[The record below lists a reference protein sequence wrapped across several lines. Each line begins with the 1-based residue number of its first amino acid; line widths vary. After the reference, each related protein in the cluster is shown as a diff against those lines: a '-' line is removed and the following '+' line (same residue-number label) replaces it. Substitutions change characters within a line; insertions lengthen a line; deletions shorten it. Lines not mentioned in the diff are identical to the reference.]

1 MEAPLNGGHQSIK
14 GHLRGGNAMS
24 LWKVLR
30 DRFRALRDSDAVHE
44 EIDEELRFH
53 IDMKTEENIRKGMSP
68 QEARRL
74 AEQQF
79 GRVTRIKELGY
90 SVRGGGLIE
99 TLWQDLRYA
108 IRMLKHDAPFTV
120 VAVLTLALGIGMNTA
135 IFSIVNAVL
144 LQPLPFANADELAMI
159 YNTSGGESKFP
170 LSPIAFLNLKRNNSA
185 FTGIAALSNKGWA
198 ANLTGS
204 GEAERLQGFQ
214 VSANL
219 FSLLGVAPLHGR
231 AFVEDED
238 RPGGNH
244 VVVLSNE
251 LWQRRFLGDPNIFGQ
266 TITLNGDAYR
276 VIGVMPESFRFFT
289 KTDLWTPLAFTPTD
303 ENDPAG
309 FLAVIGRRKPGVS
322 FAQANTEVETIS
334 RELNKNANSQVTTR
348 LVVPQSELTEEV
360 RPMLLLLMAAVGFV
374 LLIACV
380 NIANLLL
387 ARGNVRRK
395 ELAVRTALGA
405 GRWRVMRQL
414 LTENLLLAFLGASLG
429 LLLARWATQFVASG
443 LPEYLADANSRV
455 ALLRL
460 DTTALVVTFTLAFIT
475 SLVFGLVPAFQ
486 LSRIDLNE
494 ALNEG
499 SRTVAPRK
507 RLRSVLVVAEV
518 ALAMVLLVGGGLMTR
533 SFWRLAHVNL
543 GYDPSGVLTAKID
556 PSEKYEGLDRVSTF
570 YKELLR
576 RVQTIPNVR
585 EAALINSLNASF
597 SFSIDEHPPLPP
609 EQEPSA
615 AINQVSPDYFRV
627 LGIPLRKGRFF
638 NDSDGK
644 GSQPVVI
651 VDETLAQQYFPG
663 EDPIGKHIKGEFSRA
678 EGESSREIIGV
689 VGSARY
695 WTLSHEPVP
704 HMYFSYLQQNWS
716 SMTLVVRAQSGDPM
730 GLSAPIRSE
739 LASIDKLQPIH
750 SFKPMESTVSELVA
764 PQRFTTLLLSA
775 FAVMAAGLAAIGIYG
790 VVSYAVAQR
799 TREIGVRMA
808 LGATARDVQKLI
820 LLQGMT
826 PVAIGTI
833 IGLSASVALTKLISG
848 LLFGV
853 KTTDL
858 ATLIAVTL
866 LLTIIALIANYIPA
880 RRAIRIDPLN
890 ALRYE

>member
-1 MEAPLNGGHQSIK
+1 
-14 GHLRGGNAMS
+14 MS

-30 DRFRALRDSDAVHE
+30 DRFRALRDSEAVHR
-44 EIDEELRFH
+44 EIDEELSFH
-53 IDMKTEENIRKGMSP
+53 LDMKTEENIRKGMSP
-68 QEARRL
+68 HEARRL
-74 AEQQF
+74 AETRF

-108 IRMLKHDAPFTV
+108 IRMLRHDAPFTF

-144 LQPLPFANADELAMI
+144 FQPLPYANADELVTI

-170 LSPIAFLNLKRNNSA
+170 LSPIAFLNLKRNNTA
-185 FTGIAALSNKGWA
+185 FTDVAALSNKGWA

-214 VSANL
+214 VSSNL

-238 RPGGNH
+238 RPGGNQ

-251 LWQRRFLGDPNIFGQ
+251 LWQRRFASDPKIFGQ
-266 TITLNGDAYR
+266 TITLNGEPYR
-276 VIGVMPESFRFFT
+276 VVGVMPEDFRFFT

-303 ENDPAG
+303 QNDPAG
-309 FLAVIGRRKPGVS
+309 YLAVIGRRKPGVS
-322 FAQANTEVETIS
+322 FAQASTEVETIS
-334 RELNKNANSQVTTR
+334 RDFNKNSDSQVITR
-348 LVVPQSELTEEV
+348 LGIPQSELTEEV

-387 ARGNVRRK
+387 ARGNVRRR

-405 GRWRVMRQL
+405 GRWRVLRQL
-414 LTENLLLAFLGASLG
+414 LTENLLLALLGAGIG

-443 LPEYLADANSRV
+443 LPEYVADANSRV
-455 ALLRL
+455 ALLTL
-460 DTTALVVTFTLAFIT
+460 DTTALVVTFTLALIT
-475 SLVFGLVPAFQ
+475 SLIFGLVPAFQ

-499 SRTVAPRK
+499 GRTVAPRK
-507 RLRSVLVVAEV
+507 HLRSVLVVAEV

-556 PSEKYEGLDRVSTF
+556 PSGEKYEGLDRVSTF
-570 YKELLR
+570 YQELLR
-576 RVQTIPNVR
+576 RVRTIPNVR
-585 EAALINSLNASF
+585 DAGLINSLNASF

-609 EQEPSA
+609 DQEPFA
-615 AINQVSPDYFRV
+615 QINQVSPDYFRV

-651 VDETLAQQYFPG
+651 VDETFARQNFPG
-663 EDPIGKHIKGEFSRA
+663 EDPIGKHIKGEFSRG
-678 EGESSREIIGV
+678 EGQSSREIVGV

-695 WTLSHEPVP
+695 WTVSREPLP

-716 SMTLVVRAQSGDPM
+716 SMSLVVRAQSGDPM
-730 GLSAPIRSE
+730 RLSGPIRAE
-739 LASIDKLQPIH
+739 LAAIDKLQPIH
-750 SFKPMESTVSELVA
+750 SFKSMESTVSELVA

-775 FAVMAAGLAAIGIYG
+775 FAIMAAGLAAIGIYG

-833 IGLSASVALTKLISG
+833 IGLSVSIALTKLISG

-853 KTTDL
+853 RTTDL
-858 ATLIAVTL
+858 TTLIAVTL
-866 LLTIIALIANYIPA
+866 LLVVIALIANYIPA
-880 RRAIRIDPLN
+880 RRAIRIDPLS

>member
-1 MEAPLNGGHQSIK
+1 M
-14 GHLRGGNAMS
+14 R
-24 LWKVLR
+24 
-30 DRFRALRDSDAVHE
+30 
-44 EIDEELRFH
+44 
-53 IDMKTEENIRKGMSP
+53 TEENIRQGMSP

-74 AEQQF
+74 AETRF
-79 GRVTRIKELGY
+79 GRVTRIQELGY

-108 IRMLKHDAPFTV
+108 MRMLRHDASFTV

-144 LQPLPFANADELAMI
+144 LQPLPFANADALVTI
-159 YNTSGGESKFP
+159 YNTAGGKSKFP
-170 LSPIAFLNLKRNNSA
+170 LSPPAFLNLKRHNSV
-185 FTGIAALSNKGWA
+185 FTDVAALSNKGWA
-198 ANLTGS
+198 ANLTGR
-204 GEAERLQGFQ
+204 GDAERLQGFQ

-231 AFVEDED
+231 TFVEEED
-238 RPGGNH
+238 RPGGSH
-244 VVVLSNE
+244 VVVLSHE
-251 LWQRRFLGDPNIFGQ
+251 LWQRRFGGDLNILEQ
-266 TITLNGDAYR
+266 TITLNGDSYR
-276 VIGVMPESFRFFT
+276 VIGVMPDDFRFFT
-289 KTDLWTPLAFTPTD
+289 KTDVWTPLAFTSTD
-303 ENDPAG
+303 ENDSG
-309 FLAVIGRRKPGVS
+309 NYLAVIGRRKPGVS
-322 FAQANTEVETIS
+322 FAQASTEVEAIS
-334 RELNKNANSQVTTR
+334 RELNKTHNSQVSSR
-348 LVVPQSELTEEV
+348 LGIPQSDLTEEV

-387 ARGNVRRK
+387 ARGNVRRR

-414 LTENLLLAFLGASLG
+414 LTENLLLAFLGAFLG
-429 LLLARWATQFVASG
+429 LLLARWAIQFVASG
-443 LPEYLADANSRV
+443 LPAYIAHANSRV
-455 ALLRL
+455 ALLSL
-460 DTTALVVTFTLAFIT
+460 DTTTLVVTFTLAVIT
-475 SLVFGLVPAFQ
+475 SLLFGLVPAFQ

-499 SRTVAPRK
+499 GRTVAPRK
-507 RLRSVLVVAEV
+507 RLRSALVVAEV

-543 GYDPSGVLTAKID
+543 GYDPTGVLVGQID
-556 PSEKYEGLDRVSTF
+556 PSSDKYEGLERVGPF
-570 YKELLR
+570 YQDLLR
-576 RVQTIPNVR
+576 RVRSIPNVR
-585 EAALINSLNASF
+585 DAGLINSLNASF
-597 SFSIDEHPPLPP
+597 PLSIDEHPPLPP
-609 EQEPSA
+609 EQQLIA
-615 AINQVSPDYFRV
+615 NINQVSPDYFRV

-638 NDSDGK
+638 EDSDGK
-644 GSQPVVI
+644 PSQPVVI
-651 VDETLAQQYFPG
+651 VDESFAKQYFPG
-663 EDPIGKHIKGEFSRA
+663 EDPIGKHIKGEFSRG
-678 EGESSREIIGV
+678 EGQSSREIVGV

-695 WTLSHEPVP
+695 WTVSEEPPP
-704 HMYFSYLQQNWS
+704 HMYFSYLQENWG
-716 SMTLVVRAQSGDPM
+716 SMSLVVRAQSGDPM
-730 GLSAPIRSE
+730 RLSAPIRAA
-739 LASIDKLQPIH
+739 LAAIDKSQPIH
-750 SFKPMESTVSELVA
+750 SVGPMELTVSELLA

-808 LGATARDVQKLI
+808 LGATAHDVQKLI

-833 IGLSASVALTKLISG
+833 IGLCASVALSKLISG

-866 LLTIIALIANYIPA
+866 LLVVIALIANYIPA
-880 RRAIRIDPLN
+880 RRAIRIDPLS

>member
-1 MEAPLNGGHQSIK
+1 MEAPLNGGNQSIK
-14 GHLRGGNAMS
+14 GDVRGGNNM
-24 LWKVLR
+24 WKVLR
-30 DRFRALRDSDAVHE
+30 DRFRALRDSDAVHR

-53 IDMKTEENIRKGMSP
+53 LDMKTEENIRKGMSP
-68 QEARRL
+68 HEARRL
-74 AEQQF
+74 AEQRF

-90 SVRGGGLIE
+90 SVRGGGLME

-108 IRMLKHDAPFTV
+108 IRMLRHDAAFTI

-144 LQPLPFANADELAMI
+144 LQPLPFANAGELVTF

-170 LSPIAFLNLKRNNSA
+170 LSPIAFLNLKRNNSV
-185 FTGIAALSNKGWA
+185 FTDIAALSNKGWA

-219 FSLLGVAPLHGR
+219 FSLLGVAPRHGR
-231 AFVEDED
+231 AFIEDED

-251 LWQRRFLGDPNIFGQ
+251 LWQRRFGGDPQLFGQ
-266 TITLNGDAYR
+266 TITLNGDSYT
-276 VIGVMPESFRFFT
+276 VLGVMPEDFRFFT

-303 ENDPAG
+303 ENDPAAY
-309 FLAVIGRRKPGVS
+309 LAVIGRRKSGVS
-322 FAQANTEVETIS
+322 FAQASAEVETIS
-334 RELNKNANSQVTTR
+334 REFNKNSNSEVITR
-348 LVVPQSELTEEV
+348 LGMPQSELTEEV
-360 RPMLLLLMAAVGFV
+360 RPMLLLLLVAVGFV

-387 ARGNVRRK
+387 ARGNVRRR

-414 LTENLLLAFLGASLG
+414 LTENLLLAFLGASIG

-455 ALLRL
+455 ALLGL
-460 DTTALVVTFTLAFIT
+460 DTTTLVVTFTLALIT
-475 SLVFGLVPAFQ
+475 SLLFGLVPAFQ

-494 ALNEG
+494 ALSEG
-499 SRTVAPRK
+499 GRSVAPRK
-507 RLRSVLVVAEV
+507 HLRSVLVIAEV

-543 GYDPSGVLTAKID
+543 GYDPTGVLTAKID
-556 PSEKYEGLDRVSTF
+556 PSDDRYEGLDRVSTF

-576 RVQTIPNVR
+576 RVRTIPNVR
-585 EAALINSLNASF
+585 EAGLINSLNASF
-597 SFSIDEHPPLPP
+597 SFSIDEHPPFPP
-609 EQEPSA
+609 EQQPA
-615 AINQVSPDYFRV
+615 AQINQVSPDYFRV

-651 VDETLAQQYFPG
+651 VDETFAQHYFPG
-663 EDPIGKHIKGEFSRA
+663 EDPIGKHIKGEFSRG
-678 EGESSREIIGV
+678 EGESSREIVGV
-689 VGSARY
+689 VGGARY
-695 WTLSHEPVP
+695 WTVSREPLP
-704 HMYFSYLQQNWS
+704 HMYFSYLQENWG
-716 SMTLVVRAQSGDPM
+716 SMSLMVRAQSGDPM
-730 GLSAPIRSE
+730 RLSAPIRSE
-739 LASIDKLQPIH
+739 VAAIDKFQPIH
-750 SFKPMESTVSELVA
+750 SFKSMESTVSELVA
-764 PQRFTTLLLSA
+764 PQRFTTFVLSA

-790 VVSYAVAQR
+790 VVSYTIAQR

-808 LGATARDVQKLI
+808 LGATARDVMKLI
-820 LLQGMT
+820 LRQGMA
-826 PVAIGTI
+826 PVAIGAT
-833 IGLSASVALTKLISG
+833 IGLIASVALTKLISG

-866 LLTIIALIANYIPA
+866 LLVVIALLANYIPA

>member
-1 MEAPLNGGHQSIK
+1 MWS
-14 GHLRGGNAMS
+14 
-24 LWKVLR
+24 WKVLR
-30 DRFRALRDSDAVHE
+30 DRFRALRDSDAVHR

-53 IDMKTEENIRKGMSP
+53 LDMKTEENIRKGMSP
-68 QEARRL
+68 DEARRL
-74 AEQQF
+74 AEQRF
-79 GRVTRIKELGY
+79 GRVPRIKEMGY

-108 IRMLKHDAPFTV
+108 IRMLRHDAAFTF

-144 LQPLPFANADELAMI
+144 LQPLPYANAGELATI
-159 YNTSGGESKFP
+159 YNTSGGDSKFP
-170 LSPIAFLNLKRNNSA
+170 LSPIAFLNLKRHNTV
-185 FTGIAALSNKGWA
+185 FTGVAALSNKGWA
-198 ANLTGS
+198 ANLTGR

-219 FSLLGVAPLHGR
+219 FSLLGVAPRHGR

-251 LWQRRFLGDPNIFGQ
+251 LWQRRFGGDPQLLGQ
-266 TITLNGDAYR
+266 TITLNGDAYT
-276 VIGVMPESFRFFT
+276 VVGVMPDDFRFFT

-309 FLAVIGRRKPGVS
+309 YLEVIGRRKPGVS
-322 FAQANTEVETIS
+322 LAQASTEVETIS
-334 RELNKNANSQVTTR
+334 QEYDKKFDSRVTTR
-348 LVVPQSELTEEV
+348 LGIPQSDLTDEV
-360 RPMLLLLMAAVGFV
+360 RPMLLLLMVAVGFV

-387 ARGNVRRK
+387 ARGNVRRR

-414 LTENLLLAFLGASLG
+414 LTENLLLAFLGAGLG

-443 LPEYLADANSRV
+443 LPKYLSDANSRV
-455 ALLRL
+455 ALLGL
-460 DTTALVVTFTLAFIT
+460 DTTALIVTFTLALVT
-475 SLVFGLVPAFQ
+475 SLLFGLVPAFQ

-494 ALNEG
+494 ALSEG
-499 SRTVAPRK
+499 GRTVAPRK
-507 RLRSVLVVAEV
+507 SLRSVLVVAEV

-556 PSEKYEGLDRVSTF
+556 PSGDRYEGLDRVGPF
-570 YKELLR
+570 YQELLR
-576 RVQTIPNVR
+576 RVRTIPNVR
-585 EAALINSLNASF
+585 EAGLINSLNASF
-597 SFSIDEHPPLPP
+597 LFSIDEHPPFPP
-609 EQEPSA
+609 DQQPLA
-615 AINQVSPDYFRV
+615 QINQVSPDYFHV
-627 LGIPLRKGRFF
+627 LGIPLRAGRFF

-651 VDETLAQQYFPG
+651 VDESFAQHYFPG
-663 EDPIGKHIKGEFSRA
+663 ENPIGKHIKGEFSRN
-678 EGESSREIIGV
+678 EGQSSREIVGV
-689 VGSARY
+689 VGGARY
-695 WTLSHEPVP
+695 WTVSREPFP
-704 HMYFSYLQQNWS
+704 HMYFSYLQENWG
-716 SMTLVVRAQSGDPM
+716 SMSLVVRAQSGDPM
-730 GLSAPIRSE
+730 RLSAPIRAE
-739 LASIDKLQPIH
+739 LAAIDKLQPIH
-750 SFKPMESTVSELVA
+750 SFKSMESTVSELVA
-764 PQRFTTLLLSA
+764 PQRFTTFVLSA

-790 VVSYAVAQR
+790 VVSFTIAQR
-799 TREIGVRMA
+799 TREIGMRMA
-808 LGATARDVQKLI
+808 LGATAGDVLRLI
-820 LLQGMT
+820 LRQGMT
-826 PVAIGTI
+826 PVAIGAT
-833 IGLSASVALTKLISG
+833 IGLIASIALTKLISG

-853 KTTDL
+853 RTTDL

-866 LLTIIALIANYIPA
+866 LLIVIALIANYIPA

>member
-1 MEAPLNGGHQSIK
+1 MWSW
-14 GHLRGGNAMS
+14 R
-24 LWKVLR
+24 VLR
-30 DRFRALRDSDAVHE
+30 DRFRALRDSDAVHR

-53 IDMKTEENIRKGMSP
+53 LDMKTEENIRKGMSP
-68 QEARRL
+68 HEARAL
-74 AEQQF
+74 AEQRF

-90 SVRGGGLIE
+90 SVRGGGLME

-108 IRMLKHDAPFTV
+108 IRMLQRDAPFTV

-144 LQPLPFANADELAMI
+144 LQPLPFANAGELVTF

-170 LSPIAFLNLKRNNSA
+170 LSPVAFLNLRRNNSV
-185 FTGIAALSNKGWA
+185 FTDVAALSNKGWA

-219 FSLLGVAPLHGR
+219 FSLLGVAPRHGR
-231 AFVEDED
+231 TFVEDED

-244 VVVLSNE
+244 VVVLSNQ
-251 LWQRRFLGDPNIFGQ
+251 LWQRRFGGDPQLVGQ
-266 TITLNGDAYR
+266 TITLNRDSYT
-276 VIGVMPESFRFFT
+276 VVGVMPEDFRFFT

-309 FLAVIGRRKPGVS
+309 YLEVIARRKPGVS
-322 FAQANTEVETIS
+322 FAQASTEVETIS
-334 RELNKNANSQVTTR
+334 RQFNKNPKSQVITR
-348 LVVPQSELTEEV
+348 LSIPQSELTEEV
-360 RPMLLLLMAAVGFV
+360 RPMLLLLMVAVGFV

-387 ARGNVRRK
+387 ARGNVRRR

-414 LTENLLLAFLGASLG
+414 LTENLLLAFLGAGIG

-455 ALLRL
+455 ALLGI
-460 DTTALVVTFTLAFIT
+460 DTTTLIVTFTLALIT
-475 SLVFGLVPAFQ
+475 SLLFGLVPAFQ

-499 SRTVAPRK
+499 GRTVAPRK
-507 RLRSVLVVAEV
+507 HLRSVLVVAEV

-543 GYDPSGVLTAKID
+543 GYDPTGVLTAQID

-570 YKELLR
+570 YQELLR
-576 RVQTIPNVR
+576 RVRTIPNVR
-585 EAALINSLNASF
+585 DAGLINSLNASF

-609 EQEPSA
+609 EQQPSA
-615 AINQVSPDYFRV
+615 NINQVSPDYFRV

-651 VDETLAQQYFPG
+651 VDEAFVKQHFPG
-663 EDPIGKHIKGEFSRA
+663 EDPIGKHIKGEFSRG
-678 EGESSREIIGV
+678 EGQTSREIVGV
-689 VGSARY
+689 VGGAKY
-695 WTLSHEPVP
+695 WTVSREPFP
-704 HMYFSYLQQNWS
+704 HMYFSYLQENWS
-716 SMTLVVRAQSGDPM
+716 SMSLVVRAQSGDPM
-730 GLSAPIRSE
+730 RLSAPIRAE
-739 LASIDKLQPIH
+739 LAAIDKLQPIH
-750 SFKPMESTVSELVA
+750 SFKSMESRVSELVA
-764 PQRFTTLLLSA
+764 PQRFTTLLLSF

-808 LGATARDVQKLI
+808 LGATAHDVQKLI

-826 PVAIGTI
+826 PVAIGTV

-853 KTTDL
+853 RTTDL
-858 ATLIAVTL
+858 ATLIAVTFL
-866 LLTIIALIANYIPA
+866 LVVIALIANYIPA
-880 RRAIRIDPLN
+880 RRAIRIDPLS

>member
-1 MEAPLNGGHQSIK
+1 MWS
-14 GHLRGGNAMS
+14 
-24 LWKVLR
+24 WKVLR
-30 DRFRALRDSDAVHE
+30 DRFRALRDSDAVHH

-53 IDMKTEENIRKGMSP
+53 LDMKTEENIRKGMSP
-68 QEARRL
+68 HEARVL

-90 SVRGGGLIE
+90 SVRGGGLME

-108 IRMLKHDAPFTV
+108 IRMLRHDAAFTL

-144 LQPLPFANADELAMI
+144 LQPLPFANADELVTF

-170 LSPIAFLNLKRNNSA
+170 LSPIAFLNLKRSNIV
-185 FTGIAALSNKGWA
+185 FTDVAALSNKGWP

-219 FSLLGVAPLHGR
+219 FSLLGVAPRHGR

-251 LWQRRFLGDPNIFGQ
+251 LWQRRFGGDPQLFGQ
-266 TITLNGDAYR
+266 TITLNGDSYT
-276 VIGVMPESFRFFT
+276 VVGVMPEDFRFFT

-303 ENDPAG
+303 ANDPAG
-309 FLAVIGRRKPGVS
+309 YLEVIGRRKLGVS
-322 FAQANTEVETIS
+322 FAQASTEVETIS
-334 RELNKNANSQVTTR
+334 REFNKNSNSQVITR
-348 LVVPQSELTEEV
+348 LSIPQSELTEEV
-360 RPMLLLLMAAVGFV
+360 RPMLLLLMVAVGFV

-387 ARGNVRRK
+387 ARGNVRRR

-414 LTENLLLAFLGASLG
+414 LTENLLLAFLGAGMG
-429 LLLARWATQFVASG
+429 LLLARLATQFVASG

-455 ALLRL
+455 ALLGL
-460 DTTALVVTFTLAFIT
+460 DTTTLVVTFTLALIT
-475 SLVFGLVPAFQ
+475 SLLFGLVPAFQ

-507 RLRSVLVVAEV
+507 HLRSVLVVAEV

-543 GYDPSGVLTAKID
+543 GYEPTGVLTAKID
-556 PSEKYEGLDRVSTF
+556 PSDDRYEGLDRVSTF
-570 YKELLR
+570 YQELLR
-576 RVQTIPNVR
+576 HIRAIPNVR
-585 EAALINSLNASF
+585 EAGLINSLNASF
-597 SFSIDEHPPLPP
+597 PFSIDEHPPFPP
-609 EQEPSA
+609 ELQPA
-615 AINQVSPDYFRV
+615 AQINQVSPDYFRV
-627 LGIPLRKGRFF
+627 LAIPLRKGRFF
-638 NDSDGK
+638 DDRDGK
-644 GSQPVVI
+644 GSQPVI
-651 VDETLAQQYFPG
+651 IIDETFAQQYFPG
-663 EDPIGKHIKGEFSRA
+663 EDPIGKHIKGEFSRG
-678 EGESSREIIGV
+678 EGQSSREIVGV

-695 WTLSHEPVP
+695 WTISREPFP
-704 HMYFSYLQQNWS
+704 HMYFSYLQENWG
-716 SMTLVVRAQSGDPM
+716 SMSLIVRAQSGDPM
-730 GLSAPIRSE
+730 RLSAPIREE
-739 LASIDKLQPIH
+739 LAAIDKLQPIH
-750 SFKPMESTVSELVA
+750 SFKSMESTVSGLVA
-764 PQRFTTLLLSA
+764 PQRFTTFVLSA
-775 FAVMAAGLAAIGIYG
+775 FAVMAAGLAAVGIYG
-790 VVSYAVAQR
+790 VVSYTIAQR
-799 TREIGVRMA
+799 TREIGIRIA
-808 LGATARDVQKLI
+808 LGATARDVLKLI
-820 LLQGMT
+820 LWQGMT
-826 PVAIGTI
+826 PVAIGAT
-833 IGLSASVALTKLISG
+833 IGLMASIALTKLISG

-853 KTTDL
+853 RTTDL

-866 LLTIIALIANYIPA
+866 LLVVIALIANYIPA
-880 RRAIRIDPLN
+880 RRAIKIDPLS

>member
-1 MEAPLNGGHQSIK
+1 MAAPLDGGNQSIK
-14 GHLRGGNAMS
+14 SHVRGGNIMWS
-24 LWKVLR
+24 WKVLR
-30 DRFRALRDSDAVHE
+30 DRLRALLDSEAVHR

-53 IDMKTEENIRKGMSP
+53 LDMKTEENIRRGMSP
-68 QEARRL
+68 QEARMS
-74 AEQQF
+74 AEARF

-108 IRMLKHDAPFTV
+108 IRMLRHDAPFTV
-120 VAVLTLALGIGMNTA
+120 VAVLTLALGIGANTA

-144 LQPLPFANADELAMI
+144 LQPLPFHNAGELVMF
-159 YNTSGGESKFP
+159 YNTSGGESKSP
-170 LSPIAFLNLKRNNSA
+170 LSPIAFLNLKRNNSV
-185 FTGIAALSNKGWA
+185 FTDIAALSNKGWA
-198 ANLTGS
+198 ANLTGR

-219 FSLLGVAPLHGR
+219 FSLLGVAPRQGR
-231 AFVEDED
+231 AFLEDED

-244 VVVLSNE
+244 VVILSHA
-251 LWQRRFLGDPNIFGQ
+251 LWQRRFGGDPQLFGQ
-266 TITLNGDAYR
+266 TITLNGDSYT
-276 VIGVMPESFRFFT
+276 VVGVMPEDFRFFT
-289 KTDLWTPLAFTPTD
+289 RTDLWTPLAFTPTD

-309 FLAVIGRRKPGVS
+309 YLEVIARRKPGVS
-322 FAQANTEVETIS
+322 FVQASTAVETIS
-334 RELNKNANSQVTTR
+334 REFNKKSNSQVITR
-348 LVVPQSELTEEV
+348 LSIPQSELTEEV
-360 RPMLLLLMAAVGFV
+360 RPMLLCLMVAVGFV

-387 ARGNVRRK
+387 ARGNVRRR

-414 LTENLLLAFLGASLG
+414 LTENLLLAFLGAGIG

-455 ALLRL
+455 ALLGL
-460 DTTALVVTFTLAFIT
+460 DRTALVVTFTLALIT
-475 SLVFGLVPAFQ
+475 SLIFGLVPAFQ

-499 SRTVAPRK
+499 GRTVAPRK
-507 RLRSVLVVAEV
+507 HLRSVLVIAEV
-518 ALAMVLLVGGGLMTR
+518 ALAMVLLVGGGLMIR
-533 SFWRLAHVNL
+533 SFWRLGKVNL
-543 GYDPSGVLTAKID
+543 GYDPTGVLTAKID

-570 YKELLR
+570 YQELLR
-576 RVQTIPNVR
+576 RVRTIPNIR
-585 EAALINSLNASF
+585 EAGLINSLNASF

-609 EQEPSA
+609 DQEPSA
-615 AINQVSPDYFRV
+615 QINQVSPDYFRV

-638 NDSDGK
+638 NDTDGK

-651 VDETLAQQYFPG
+651 VDETFVQQYFPG
-663 EDPIGKHIKGEFSRA
+663 EDPIGKHIKGEFSRG
-678 EGESSREIIGV
+678 EGQSSREIVGV

-695 WTLSHEPVP
+695 WTVSREPFP

-716 SMTLVVRAQSGDPM
+716 SMSLVVRAQSGDPM
-730 GLSAPIRSE
+730 RLAAPIRAE
-739 LASIDKLQPIH
+739 LAAIDKLQPIH
-750 SFKPMESTVSELVA
+750 SFKSMESTVSELVA

-790 VVSYAVAQR
+790 VVSYGVAQR

-808 LGATARDVQKLI
+808 LGATAHDVQKLI

-858 ATLIAVTL
+858 ATLITVTL
-866 LLTIIALIANYIPA
+866 LLVVIALIANYIPA
-880 RRAIRIDPLN
+880 RRAIRVDPLS